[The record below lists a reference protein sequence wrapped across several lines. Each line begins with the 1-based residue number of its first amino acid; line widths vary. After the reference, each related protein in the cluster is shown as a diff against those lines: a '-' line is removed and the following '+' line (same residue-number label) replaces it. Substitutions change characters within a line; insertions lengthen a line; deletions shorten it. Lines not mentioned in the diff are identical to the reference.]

1 MKTEINTIPNSQNYK
16 VSKRQQEI
24 YNTMERTISQKGSNF
39 NYPTVNV
46 TGITVKVNEYRSNN
60 QTLSKKREYDT
71 DDVMKAILNVPKIEA
86 VELEVEDVNMF
97 ADICLLNHILTFDSE
112 QNQERIETISQIL
125 IIMETWRDILRTAY
139 ILDQLESKRPEKEKG
154 ISRIQIKFEE
164 LNNKT
169 SKILDDLE
177 EILVACDAN
186 LDDVK
191 ILLYDKATLF

>member
-1 MKTEINTIPNSQNYK
+1 
-16 VSKRQQEI
+16 
-24 YNTMERTISQKGSNF
+24 
-39 NYPTVNV
+39 
-46 TGITVKVNEYRSNN
+46 
-60 QTLSKKREYDT
+60 
-71 DDVMKAILNVPKIEA
+71 
-86 VELEVEDVNMF
+86 
-97 ADICLLNHILTFDSE
+97 
-112 QNQERIETISQIL
+112 
-125 IIMETWRDILRTAY
+125 METWRDILRTAY

-177 EILVACDAN
+177 EILAACDAN

>member
-24 YNTMERTISQKGSNF
+24 YNTMERTISQKSSNF
-39 NYPTVNV
+39 NYPTVN
-46 TGITVKVNEYRSNN
+46 ITDI
-60 QTLSKKREYDT
+60 T
-71 DDVMKAILNVPKIEA
+71 KIEA
-86 VELEVEDVNMF
+86 ADLEVEDVNMF
-97 ADICLLNHILTFDSE
+97 ADICLLNHILTFDAE
-112 QNQERIETISQIL
+112 QNQERIEVISQIL

-177 EILVACDAN
+177 EILAACDAN

>member
-1 MKTEINTIPNSQNYK
+1 M
-16 VSKRQQEI
+16 
-24 YNTMERTISQKGSNF
+24 
-39 NYPTVNV
+39 
-46 TGITVKVNEYRSNN
+46 
-60 QTLSKKREYDT
+60 LSKKREYDT

-86 VELEVEDVNMF
+86 ADLEVEDVNMF
-97 ADICLLNHILTFDSE
+97 ADICLLNHILTFDAE
-112 QNQERIETISQIL
+112 QNQERIEVISQIL

-177 EILVACDAN
+177 EILAACDAN

>member
-24 YNTMERTISQKGSNF
+24 YNTMERTISQKSSNF
-39 NYPTVNV
+39 NYPTVNI
-46 TGITVKVNEYRSNN
+46 TDITVKVSEYRSNN
-60 QTLSKKREYDT
+60 QMLSKKREYDT

-86 VELEVEDVNMF
+86 ADLEVEDVNMF
-97 ADICLLNHILTFDSE
+97 ADICLLNHILTFDAE
-112 QNQERIETISQIL
+112 QNQERIEVISQIL

-177 EILVACDAN
+177 EILAACDAN

>member
-1 MKTEINTIPNSQNYK
+1 
-16 VSKRQQEI
+16 
-24 YNTMERTISQKGSNF
+24 MERTISQKSSNF
-39 NYPTVNV
+39 NYPTVNI
-46 TGITVKVNEYRSNN
+46 TDITVKVNEYRSNN

-86 VELEVEDVNMF
+86 ADLEVEDVNMF
-97 ADICLLNHILTFDSE
+97 ADICLLNHILTFDAE
-112 QNQERIETISQIL
+112 QNQERIEVISQIL

-177 EILVACDAN
+177 EILAACDAN

>member
-24 YNTMERTISQKGSNF
+24 YNTMERTISQKSSNF
-39 NYPTVNV
+39 NYPTVNI
-46 TGITVKVNEYRSNN
+46 TDITVKVNEYRSNN

-86 VELEVEDVNMF
+86 ADLEVEDVNMF
-97 ADICLLNHILTFDSE
+97 ADICLLNHILTFDAE
-112 QNQERIETISQIL
+112 QNQERIEVISQIL

-177 EILVACDAN
+177 EILAACDAN